1 MLEEGRRETDPIL
14 EISHIHKRFSGLVVL
29 SDVNFSLAEGEI
41 LGLIGPNGAGKT
53 TLFNIISGVL
63 KPDRGRVFFGG
74 RNITGKA
81 PHKVSRMGIARTF
94 QIPQPFPEMTVLE
107 NVGAASMFSH
117 GGGNGR
123 LPKDPAEICNLLG
136 FGGKMHEMAKRLTGG
151 EKKRLEVA
159 RALGTSPRLILLDE
173 FAAGLTVAETQWASE
188 MIRKLSKEF
197 GLTLVWTEHV
207 MRVLMRTV
215 DRVVVLHHGAVIAEG
230 APEMVV
236 KDQSVLEAYFGGSA

>member
-1 MLEEGRRETDPIL
+1 M
-14 EISHIHKRFSGLVVL
+14 VL

-53 TLFNIISGVL
+53 TLFNIISGML
-63 KPDRGRVFFGG
+63 KPDRGKVLFGG

-81 PHKVSRMGIARTF
+81 PHKISRMGIARTF

-107 NVGAASMFSH
+107 NVRAASMFSH
-117 GGGNGR
+117 EGGKGR
-123 LPKDPAEICNLLG
+123 LPKDPAEICGLLG
-136 FGGKMHEMAKRLTGG
+136 LGGKKMHEPARRLTGG

-159 RALGTSPRLILLDE
+159 RALGTSPGLLLLDE

-215 DRVVVLHHGAVIAEG
+215 ERVVVLHHGSVIAEG
-230 APEMVV
+230 APEAVV
-236 KDQSVLEAYFGGSA
+236 KDQGVLEAYFGGTSA

>member
-1 MLEEGRRETDPIL
+1 M
-14 EISHIHKRFSGLVVL
+14 L

-53 TLFNIISGVL
+53 TLFNIISGML
-63 KPDRGRVFFGG
+63 KPDGGKVLFGG

-81 PHKVSRMGIARTF
+81 PYKISRMGIARTF
-94 QIPQPFPEMTVLE
+94 QIPQPFPEMSVLE
-107 NVGAASMFSH
+107 NVRAASMFSH

-123 LPKDPAEICNLLG
+123 LPKDPVEICGLLG
-136 FGGKMHEMAKRLTGG
+136 LGGKKMHEPAKRLTGG

-159 RALGTSPRLILLDE
+159 RALGTSPRLLLLDE

-188 MIRKLSKEF
+188 TIRKLSKEF

-215 DRVVVLHHGAVIAEG
+215 ERVVVLHHGAVIAEG
-230 APEMVV
+230 APEIVV
-236 KDQSVLEAYFGGSA
+236 KDQNVLGAYFGGTSA